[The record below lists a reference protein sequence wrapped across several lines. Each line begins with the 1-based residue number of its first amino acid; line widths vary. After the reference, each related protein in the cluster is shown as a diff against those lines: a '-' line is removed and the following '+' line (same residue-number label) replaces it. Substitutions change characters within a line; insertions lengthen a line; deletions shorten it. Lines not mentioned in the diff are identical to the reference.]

1 MCSASTESRVRVQ
14 HRARR
19 GPVLQGWTHS
29 VPVERLEWVGALEL
43 RHPELPIIQREVK
56 WAAA

>member
-19 GPVLQGWTHS
+19 GPVLQEWTHS

-43 RHPELPIIQREVK
+43 RHHELPIIRGK
-56 WAAA
+56 